1 MGSGKKVVSGV
12 IWTMAV
18 NVVNAVYGFISVP
31 ILIDYFGKAEYG
43 LIGLA
48 MSINVYLQLLDM
60 GFNSTN
66 VRFFSAWL
74 AEKKYEKVCKA
85 FQTSLGFYGF
95 IGLINAGV
103 LLALSFFS
111 DSVFNVN
118 SEQDIIL
125 KRLIYILCFTA
136 FFSWVM
142 SCFDQMVKA
151 TENVAY
157 IQKCALLSKLMLIAV
172 LFGTV
177 YGGLSIETFFFM
189 TCSVTLLVIP
199 LYIRKIQKETSF
211 ISFLPKIDW
220 VIFREMLPYS
230 LNIFSFS
237 LFQFSFYNLRPMF
250 LGIQGTV
257 ESVADFRI
265 LNGIAG
271 VVSMFGGVF
280 ISALLPSTSRVVAEQ
295 NKDAYYRV
303 AYSGTRYVSIIMSF
317 GCFGIMAI
325 ATELLSVYVGKD
337 YLYLATWLYPWLLI
351 LLCTHNQAISSLIL
365 AGSNI
370 RAITYSTI
378 IVAVLGLLVT
388 WMAIPMYQVG
398 GAVIGYLVYNLIQ
411 IGFYYLYYWPKK
423 MKINSAKVFFSCF
436 APYAMIG
443 GIALLS
449 VYFINVSDNYLW
461 NGCVKGLLYSML
473 FTATTWAVLPKDEK
487 TYLLKFVKIKKN
499 KTMTPTA

>member
-31 ILIDYFGKAEYG
+31 ILINYFGKSEYG

-48 MSINVYLQLLDM
+48 MSINVYLRLLDM

-74 AEKKYEKVCKA
+74 AEEKYEKVRKA

-103 LLALSFFS
+103 LFALSIFS
-111 DSVFNVN
+111 DSIFNVDAT
-118 SEQDIIL
+118 QDVVL

-157 IQKCALLSKLMLIAV
+157 IQKCTLLSKLMLIAV

-177 YGGLSIETFFFM
+177 YGGLSIEMYFALS
-189 TCSVTLLVIP
+189 CGVALIVIP
-199 LYIRKIQKETSF
+199 LYIRKIRKETSF
-211 ISFLPKIDW
+211 VSFLPKVDW
-220 VIFREMLPYS
+220 ATFREMLPYS

-237 LFQFSFYNLRPMF
+237 IFQFSFYNLRPMF
-250 LGIQGTV
+250 LGMQGTV

-271 VVSMFGGVF
+271 VVSMFGSVF
-280 ISALLPSTSRVVAEQ
+280 IGALLPSTSRVMAQQ
-295 NKDAYYRV
+295 NKDAYYKV

-317 GCFGIMAI
+317 GCFGIMAV
-325 ATELLSVYVGKD
+325 ATELLDVYVGKE
-337 YLYLATWLYPWLLI
+337 YLYLAPWLYYWLLI
-351 LLCTHNQAISSLIL
+351 LLLTHNQAISSLIL
-365 AGSNI
+365 AGSDI
-370 RAITYSTI
+370 RAITYSSLI
-378 IVAVLGLLVT
+378 AAVSGLAVSWFT
-388 WMAIPMYQVG
+388 IPMYQVG
-398 GAVIGYLVYNLIQ
+398 GTVIGYLVYNLIQ
-411 IGFYYLYYWPKK
+411 IGFYYLYYWPRK
-423 MKINSAKVFFSCF
+423 MNISSSKVFLSCF
-436 APYAMIG
+436 LPYAVIG
-443 GIALLS
+443 GVAMLAVSL
-449 VYFINVSDNYLW
+449 INVCGSSLW
-461 NGCVKGLLYSML
+461 NGLAKGLMFATL
-473 FTATTWAVLPKDEK
+473 FAAASWVGLPKDEK
-487 TYLLKFVKIKKN
+487 NYLTGLVRKKS
-499 KTMTPTA
+499 A

>member
-31 ILIDYFGKAEYG
+31 ILINYFGKSEYG

-48 MSINVYLQLLDM
+48 MSINVYLRLLDM

-74 AEKKYEKVCKA
+74 AEKKYEKVRKA

-103 LLALSFFS
+103 LFALSIFS
-111 DSVFNVN
+111 DSVFNVDAA
-118 SEQDIIL
+118 QDVIL

-142 SCFDQMVKA
+142 SCFDQMVRA

-157 IQKCALLSKLMLIAV
+157 IQKCTLLSKLMLMAV

-177 YGGLSIETFFFM
+177 YGGLTIEWYFALS
-189 TCSVTLLVIP
+189 CGVALLVIP
-199 LYIRKIQKETSF
+199 LYIRKIKKETSF
-211 ISFLPKIDW
+211 VGFLPKIDW
-220 VIFREMLPYS
+220 ATFREMLPYS

-237 LFQFSFYNLRPMF
+237 IFQFSFYNLRPMF
-250 LGIQGTV
+250 LGMQGTV

-271 VVSMFGGVF
+271 VVSMFGSVF
-280 ISALLPSTSRVVAEQ
+280 IGALLPSTSRVVAQQ
-295 NKDAYYRV
+295 NKEAYYRV

-317 GCFGIMAI
+317 GCFGIMAV
-325 ATELLSVYVGKD
+325 ATELLDVYVGNE
-337 YLYLATWLYPWLLI
+337 YLYLAPWLYFWLGI
-351 LLCTHNQAISSLIL
+351 LLFTHNQAISSLIL
-365 AGSNI
+365 AGSDI
-370 RAITYSTI
+370 RAITYSSI
-378 IVAVLGLLVT
+378 IAAVSGLVVT
-388 WMAIPMYQVG
+388 WFTIPAYQVG
-398 GAVIGYLVYNLIQ
+398 GTVIGYLVYNVIQ

-423 MKINSAKVFFSCF
+423 MKINSTKVFFKCF
-436 APYAMIG
+436 APYAAIG
-443 GIALLS
+443 GAALLAT
-449 VYFINVSDNYLW
+449 YFINVSVNSLW
-461 NGCVKGLLYSML
+461 NGFAKGIL
-473 FTATTWAVLPKDEK
+473 FAVLFAAATWCVMPKDEK
-487 TYLLKFVKIKKN
+487 IYLLGLVKRRKN
-499 KTMTPTA
+499 NA

>member
-31 ILIDYFGKAEYG
+31 ILINYFGKSEYG

-48 MSINVYLQLLDM
+48 MSINVYLRLLDM

-66 VRFFSAWL
+66 VKFFSTWL
-74 AEKKYEKVCKA
+74 AEKKYEKVRKA

-103 LLALSFFS
+103 LFTLSIFS
-111 DSVFNVN
+111 DSIFNVN
-118 SEQDIIL
+118 AAQDVVL
-125 KRLIYILCFTA
+125 KRLIYVLCFTA

-157 IQKCALLSKLMLIAV
+157 VQKCTLLSKLMLIAV
-172 LFGTV
+172 LFWTV
-177 YGGLSIETFFFM
+177 YGGLSIELYFALS
-189 TCSVTLLVIP
+189 CVVALIVIP
-199 LYIRKIQKETSF
+199 LYIWKIREESSF
-211 ISFLPKIDW
+211 VSFLPKIDW
-220 VIFREMLPYS
+220 ATFREMLPYS

-237 LFQFSFYNLRPMF
+237 IFQFSFYNLRPMF
-250 LGIQGTV
+250 LGMQGTV

-271 VVSMFGGVF
+271 IVSMFGGVF
-280 ISALLPSTSRVVAEQ
+280 IGALLPSTSRVVAKQ
-295 NKDAYYRV
+295 NKEAYYRV

-317 GCFGIMAI
+317 GCFGIMSV
-325 ATELLSVYVGKD
+325 ATELLDVYVGKE
-337 YLYLATWLYPWLLI
+337 YLYLAPWLYSWLLI

-370 RAITYSTI
+370 RAITYSS
-378 IVAVLGLLVT
+378 IVAAVLGLAVT
-388 WMAIPMYQVG
+388 WFTIPKYQVG
-398 GAVIGYLVYNLIQ
+398 GTVIGYLIYNIIQ
-411 IGFYYLYYWPKK
+411 IGFYYLYYWPRK
-423 MKINSAKVFFSCF
+423 MDINSGKVFFNCF
-436 APYAMIG
+436 VPYAFIG
-443 GIALLS
+443 GVVMFVTS
-449 VYFINVSDNYLW
+449 FINVSDSCFR
-461 NGCVKGLLYSML
+461 NGIVKGLVFALLYII
-473 FTATTWAVLPKDEK
+473 ATWAILPK
-487 TYLLKFVKIKKN
+487 
-499 KTMTPTA
+499 

>member
-1 MGSGKKVVSGV
+1 MGSGKKVISGV
-12 IWTMAV
+12 MWTMAV

-31 ILIDYFGKAEYG
+31 ILINYFGKSEYG

-48 MSINVYLQLLDM
+48 MSINVYLRLLDM

-103 LLALSFFS
+103 LFALSLFS
-111 DSVFNVN
+111 DSVFNVDAA
-118 SEQDIIL
+118 QDVIL

-157 IQKCALLSKLMLIAV
+157 TQKCTLLSKLMLIAV

-177 YGGLSIETFFFM
+177 YGGLSIEMYFALS
-189 TCSVTLLVIP
+189 CSVALIVIP
-199 LYIRKIQKETSF
+199 LYIRKIRKESSF
-211 ISFLPKIDW
+211 VSFLPKIDW
-220 VIFREMLPYS
+220 ATFREMLPYC

-237 LFQFSFYNLRPMF
+237 IFQFSFYNLRPMF
-250 LGIQGTV
+250 LGMQGTV

-271 VVSMFGGVF
+271 VVSMFGSVF
-280 ISALLPSTSRVVAEQ
+280 IGALLPSTSRVVARQ
-295 NKDAYYRV
+295 NKEAYYRV

-317 GCFGIMAI
+317 GCIYTTSCCPRAENQSI
-325 ATELLSVYVGKD
+325 RDVR
-337 YLYLATWLYPWLLI
+337 
-351 LLCTHNQAISSLIL
+351 THC
-365 AGSNI
+365 
-370 RAITYSTI
+370 
-378 IVAVLGLLVT
+378 
-388 WMAIPMYQVG
+388 P
-398 GAVIGYLVYNLIQ
+398 
-411 IGFYYLYYWPKK
+411 
-423 MKINSAKVFFSCF
+423 
-436 APYAMIG
+436 
-443 GIALLS
+443 
-449 VYFINVSDNYLW
+449 
-461 NGCVKGLLYSML
+461 
-473 FTATTWAVLPKDEK
+473 
-487 TYLLKFVKIKKN
+487 
-499 KTMTPTA
+499 